1 MKAIRVNQYGG
12 PEVLS
17 LEDIAVPEPKAG
29 EARIKVAA
37 AGLNFIEIYQRSGLY
52 QGALPFT
59 LGAEAA
65 GVVDAVGPGVKDVKV
80 GDRVLTV
87 AAKGAYAEYCIA
99 PAVQLA
105 PVPKRLD
112 LKTAVTLGIQ
122 GMTAHYLACD
132 TFPLKPGHVCL
143 IHAAAGGTGAL
154 LVQVARLRGATVIG
168 TVGSEEKAKIA
179 KRAGA
184 NKIINY
190 STHDFEAEVKKIT
203 KGAGVDVVYDSV
215 GKDTFDKS
223 LNCLKS
229 RGMMVL
235 FGQASGPVAPFNPQI
250 LNQKGSLFL
259 TRPSLFA
266 HIATRDLLLK
276 KMRDLTRWIAA
287 GQLKVKVDKAFS
299 LAEAA
304 QAHEYMSGRGTKGKV
319 IIVP

>member
-17 LEDIAVPEPKAG
+17 LEEVSLPEPKAG
-29 EARIKVAA
+29 EARIKVMA
-37 AGLNFIEIYQRSGLY
+37 AGLNFIEIYQRSGIY

-65 GVVDAVGPGVKDVKV
+65 GIVDAIGPGVKGLKP
-80 GDRVLTV
+80 GDRVMTV
-87 AAKGAYAEYCIA
+87 SAQGAYAEYAIA
-99 PAVQLA
+99 PAAKLA
-105 PVPKRLD
+105 PVPKSML
-112 LKTAVTLGIQ
+112 LEHVVAFGIQ
-122 GMTAHYLACD
+122 GMTAHYLACE
-132 TFPLKPGHVCL
+132 TFPLKAGHTCL
-143 IHAAAGGTGAL
+143 VHAAAGGTGAL
-154 LVQVARLRGATVIG
+154 LVQIARLRGATVIG

-184 NKIINY
+184 HKIINY
-190 STHDFEAEVKKIT
+190 NTQDFEVEVKKLT

-223 LNCLKS
+223 LNVIKP

-235 FGQASGPVAPFNPQI
+235 FGAASGPVPPIDLQI
-250 LNQKGSLFL
+250 LNQKGSLYV

-266 HIATRDLLLK
+266 YIATREQLIK
-276 KMRDLTRWIAA
+276 KVKELSRWIAQ
-287 GQLKVKVDKAFS
+287 GKLKVTIDKTFS
-299 LAEAA
+299 LEEAA
-304 QAHEYMSGRGTKGKV
+304 RAHEYMSGRGTKGKV

>member
-12 PEVLS
+12 SDVLS
-17 LEDIAVPEPKAG
+17 LEEIPTPEPKAG
-29 EARIKVAA
+29 EVRIKVAA

-52 QGALPFT
+52 QGNLPFT

-65 GVVDAVGPGVKDVKV
+65 GVVDAIGQGVKDVKI
-80 GDRVLTV
+80 GTRVLTV
-87 AAKGAYAEYCIA
+87 AASGAYADYTIA
-99 PAVQLA
+99 PAAKCA
-105 PVPKRLD
+105 PLPKSLGFED
-112 LKTAVTLGIQ
+112 AVALGIQ

-132 TFPLKPGHVCL
+132 TFPLKKGHTCL

-154 LVQVARLRGATVIG
+154 LVQIARLRGATVIG

-184 NKIINY
+184 HKIINY
-190 STHDFEAEVKKIT
+190 NTQDFEAEVKKLT

-223 LNCLKS
+223 LNCLKP

-235 FGQASGPVAPFNPQI
+235 FGQASGPVPPFNAQV
-250 LNQKGSLFL
+250 LNQKGSLYL

-266 HIATRDLLLK
+266 YIAQREQLLK
-276 KMRDLTRWIAA
+276 KVNDLSRWVASGA
-287 GQLKVKVDKAFS
+287 LKLKVDKRFS
-299 LAEAA
+299 LVEAGR
-304 QAHEYMSGRGTKGKV
+304 AHDYMAGRGTKGKV
-319 IIVP
+319 VIVP

>member
-12 PEVLS
+12 SDVLS
-17 LEDIAVPEPKAG
+17 LEEIPTPEPKAG
-29 EARIKVAA
+29 EVRIKVAA

-52 QGALPFT
+52 QGNLPFT

-65 GVVDAVGPGVKDVKV
+65 GVVDAIGPGVKDVKI
-80 GDRVLTV
+80 GTRVLTV
-87 AAKGAYAEYCIA
+87 AASGAYADYTIA
-99 PAVQLA
+99 PAAKCA
-105 PVPKRLD
+105 PLPKSLGFED
-112 LKTAVTLGIQ
+112 AVALGIQ

-132 TFPLKPGHVCL
+132 TFPLKKGHTCL

-154 LVQVARLRGATVIG
+154 LVQIARLRGATVIG

-184 NKIINY
+184 HKIINY
-190 STHDFEAEVKKIT
+190 NTQDFEAEVKKLT

-223 LNCLKS
+223 LNCLKP

-235 FGQASGPVAPFNPQI
+235 FGQASGPVPPFNAQV
-250 LNQKGSLFL
+250 LNQKGSLYL

-266 HIATRDLLLK
+266 YIAQREQLLK
-276 KMRDLTRWIAA
+276 KVNDLSRWVASGA
-287 GQLKVKVDKAFS
+287 LKLKVDKRFS
-299 LAEAA
+299 LAEANR
-304 QAHEYMSGRGTKGKV
+304 AHDYMAGRGTKGKV